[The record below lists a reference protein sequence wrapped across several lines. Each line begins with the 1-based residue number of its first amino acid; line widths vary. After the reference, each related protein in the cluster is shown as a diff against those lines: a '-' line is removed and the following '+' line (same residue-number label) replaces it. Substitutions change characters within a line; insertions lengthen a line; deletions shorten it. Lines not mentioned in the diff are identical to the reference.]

1 MQLDVPMTLSAV
13 PFGEIAKVAGHVAGG
28 LKLAH
33 GMWAAVP
40 PGKKDKG
47 AKAATRGRAYLGFLV
62 ATGDLL
68 TWFVELGAIA
78 LASRQWEPFSWRHTR
93 TVMQLSAEARK
104 SFSGYLA
111 ALSEIRLVGNPE
123 PRAIA
128 EEITAIVGQLFDC
141 IPTERTAASRAA
153 QLERAAAWQL
163 RLGELQ
169 KDFVL
174 AARRDLGT
182 ARKLRT
188 RWWQLRRSRTAEE
201 WPGGWPGP
209 AATLAAKP
217 EVTT

>member
-1 MQLDVPMTLSAV
+1 M

-28 LKLAH
+28 LKAAH

-47 AKAATRGRAYLGFLV
+47 AKAAARGGAYLGFLV

-78 LASRQWEPFSWRHTR
+78 LASRQWEPFQWRHTT
-93 TVMQLSAEARK
+93 TVMYLSAEARK

-123 PRAIA
+123 PRAAA
-128 EEITAIVGQLFDC
+128 EEITAIVAQLFDC
-141 IPTERTAASRAA
+141 IPTERKAADRAA
-153 QLERAAAWQL
+153 QLERAGAWQL
-163 RLGELQ
+163 RLGEAQ

-174 AARRDLGT
+174 VARRDVGT
-182 ARKLRT
+182 AKKLRT
-188 RWWQLRRSRTAEE
+188 YWWQLWRSRTVEE

-209 AATLAAKP
+209 TVTPATNAEA
-217 EVTT
+217 TT